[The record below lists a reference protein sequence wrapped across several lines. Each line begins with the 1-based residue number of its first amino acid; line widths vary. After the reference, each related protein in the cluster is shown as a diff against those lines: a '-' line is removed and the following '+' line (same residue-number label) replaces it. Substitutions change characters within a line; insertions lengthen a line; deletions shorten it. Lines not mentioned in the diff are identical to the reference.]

1 MPDSIWDMAIE
12 QQKQRDISLST
23 TNSLKHK
30 ESSLLI
36 VGSKGVGKSTLIQR
50 LLERQEPAKPTLAL
64 EYTYGRRSNQ
74 SLAKVCEVIK
84 SWARLRRNHYK
95 ITPSAVC
102 MKDVCHIFE
111 LGGGTLSTNLLETP
125 MSPARLDS
133 LHVILMVDLSNPNQ
147 VHVYCIILVSQI

>member
-36 VGSKGVGKSTLIQR
+36 VGSKGVGKTTLIQR
-50 LLERQEPAKPTLAL
+50 LLERQDPAKPTLAL

-74 SLAKVCEVIK
+74 SLAKVCSIIK
-84 SWARLRRNHYK
+84 S
-95 ITPSAVC
+95 
-102 MKDVCHIFE
+102 
-111 LGGGTLSTNLLETP
+111 
-125 MSPARLDS
+125 
-133 LHVILMVDLSNPNQ
+133 
-147 VHVYCIILVSQI
+147 